1 MPNELKI
8 REQLK
13 IDRPKNWPFD
23 RVKHSPTSVRST
35 LLMPPRPVAPQN
47 TTIAVSNMDK
57 ASWVLAQELPGS
69 LRQQA
74 LENDVRRTT
83 L

>member
-1 MPNELKI
+1 ML
-8 REQLK
+8 
-13 IDRPKNWPFD
+13 
-23 RVKHSPTSVRST
+23 
-35 LLMPPRPVAPQN
+35 PRPVAPQN

-57 ASWVLAQELPGS
+57 ASWVLAQELPGL